1 MEPKTIVCLASYYK
15 GYDFM
20 DEMKRRG
27 HRVVLITSENIR
39 DRAWPWHAIDE
50 VFYMQETTPSA
61 WNLDHL
67 IEGFAYLMRHQKIDA
82 VIGLDDYDVEKAALL
97 RETFRIP
104 GMGQST
110 YRYFR
115 DKLAMR
121 RRAADDGIVVPAF
134 NSVFNDQEINDYA
147 EQNPAPWVLK
157 PRSEASASGIKKIH
171 SRDEL
176 WEAINSLGDQRHL
189 FLVESFKPG
198 GVFHV
203 DSLSYNGEVVFTSA
217 SGYLSPPMQVSHN
230 GGVFRTMTLD
240 PKSTEFRDLEAL
252 NKKVL
257 KTFGLKNGASHTE
270 FIRCHEDG
278 KWYFLETSARVGGA
292 HIPDLIEA
300 ATDVNIW
307 REWAKIEDAL
317 LTHHIYGAPEPKNN
331 AAGLLIALINTEH
344 ANKDA
349 FPSEHIYKYLEIPH
363 HAGLVYKAK
372 DPNQV
377 RKALDEAAEK
387 VMASMLNILP
397 PRDKPTA

>member
-20 DEMKRRG
+20 DEMKRLG
-27 HRVVLITSENIR
+27 YRVVLITSDNIR
-39 DRAWPWHAIDE
+39 DRNWPWHAIDDAY
-50 VFYMQETTPSA
+50 YMQETTPSA

-67 IEGFAYLMRHQKIDA
+67 VAGFAHLMRHYKIA
-82 VIGLDDYDVEKAALL
+82 SVIGLDDYDVEKAALL
-97 RETFRIP
+97 RETFRIH

-121 RRAADDGIVVPAF
+121 RRAADAGITVPSFSA
-134 NSVFNDQEINDYA
+134 VFNDQEINDFT

-171 SRDEL
+171 SREEL

-198 GVFHV
+198 DVFHV
-203 DSLSYNGEVVFTSA
+203 DSLCYNGEVVFTSA
-217 SGYLSPPMQVSHN
+217 SEYLSPPLQVSQN
-230 GGVFRTMTLD
+230 GGVFRTVTLD
-240 PKSTEFRDLEAL
+240 PQSAEFRDLETL
-252 NKKVL
+252 NQKVL
-257 KTFGLKNGASHTE
+257 KIFGLKNGASHTE

-278 KWYFLETSARVGGA
+278 EWYFLETSARVGGA

-307 REWAKIEDAL
+307 REWAKIEDAF
-317 LTHHIYGAPEPKNN
+317 LTQHHYTAPKANHHT
-331 AAGLLIALINTEH
+331 AGLLIALINTEH
-344 ANKDA
+344 TDKEL
-349 FPSEHIYKYLEIPH
+349 FPSKNIYKYLEIPH
-363 HAGLVYKAK
+363 HAGLIYKAEEQK
-372 DPNQV
+372 QV
-377 RKALDEAAEK
+377 REALDEAAET
-387 VMASMLNILP
+387 VTASLLNIMP
-397 PRDKPTA
+397 PRDKPSA